1 MELSL
6 KNIKKEYG
14 NKLVLDYVSIS
25 LNPGLYG
32 LLGSNGSGKTTLFR
46 IICGLMKPTQGAVF
60 FNGKNIVD
68 QAENFRDILG
78 FLPQDFGYYPD
89 FTARNFLLY
98 IASLKGLSRK
108 NASTTSD
115 ELLDLVGL
123 SAIKN
128 KKIRKLSG
136 GMKQRLG
143 IAQALLNDPQVL
155 VLDEPTVGLDPKER
169 VKFRKLLSSLSKEK
183 IILLSTHIVSDVE
196 SIADE
201 ILILKNGRLRDRG
214 TVSQL
219 VSEISGKVWE
229 CEVTEYEAN
238 KLEETFLV
246 SNRRQDGQHIV
257 MRIVSEQAPILNA
270 SLVSPTLEDLY
281 LYYFREEMQDEDTY
295 QI

>member
-25 LNPGLYG
+25 LKPGLYG

-60 FNGKNIVD
+60 FNGKNIVN
-68 QAENFRDILG
+68 QAENFRDVLG
-78 FLPQDFGYYPD
+78 FLPQDFRYYPD

-115 ELLDLVGL
+115 ELLELVGL

-214 TVSQL
+214 TVNQL
-219 VSEISGKVWE
+219 VSEISDKVWE
-229 CEVTEYEAN
+229 CEVTECEAN

-257 MRIVSEQAPILNA
+257 MRIVSEQAPIPKA

-281 LYYFREEMQDEDTY
+281 LYYFREEMRDEDTY
-295 QI
+295 

>member
-1 MELSL
+1 MELTL

-60 FNGKNIVD
+60 FNGKNIVN

-78 FLPQDFGYYPD
+78 FLPQDFRYYRD

-115 ELLDLVGL
+115 ELLELVGL

-214 TVSQL
+214 TVNQL
-219 VSEISGKVWE
+219 VSEISDKVWE
-229 CEVTEYEAN
+229 CEVTECEAN

-257 MRIVSEQAPILNA
+257 MRIVSEQAPISKA

-295 QI
+295 

>member
-6 KNIKKEYG
+6 KSIKKEYG
-14 NKLVLDYVSIS
+14 DKLVLDCIS
-25 LNPGLYG
+25 FSLEPGLYG
-32 LLGSNGSGKTTLFR
+32 ILGSNGSGKTTLFR

-78 FLPQDFGYYPD
+78 FLPQDFRYYPD

-169 VKFRKLLSSLSKEK
+169 VKFRKLLSSLSNEK

-214 TVSQL
+214 TVNQL
-219 VSEISGKVWE
+219 VSEISDKVWE

-238 KLEETFLV
+238 KLEETFFV

-257 MRIVSEQAPILNA
+257 MRIVSEQAPISKA

-295 QI
+295 

>member
-25 LNPGLYG
+25 LKPGLYG

-60 FNGKNIVD
+60 FNGKNIVN
-68 QAENFRDILG
+68 QAENFRDVLG
-78 FLPQDFGYYPD
+78 FLPQDFRYYPD

-115 ELLDLVGL
+115 ELLDLLGL

-214 TVSQL
+214 TVNQL
-219 VSEISGKVWE
+219 VSEISDKVWE
-229 CEVTEYEAN
+229 CEVTECEAN

-257 MRIVSEQAPILNA
+257 MRIVSEQAPIPKA

-295 QI
+295 

>member
-25 LNPGLYG
+25 LKPGLYG

-78 FLPQDFGYYPD
+78 FLPQDFRYYPD

-214 TVSQL
+214 TVNQL
-219 VSEISGKVWE
+219 VSEISDKVWE
-229 CEVTEYEAN
+229 CEVTECEAN

-257 MRIVSEQAPILNA
+257 MRIVSEQAPIPKA

-281 LYYFREEMQDEDTY
+281 LYYFREEMRDEDTY
-295 QI
+295 

>member
-6 KNIKKEYG
+6 KSIKKEYG
-14 NKLVLDYVSIS
+14 DKLVLDCIS
-25 LNPGLYG
+25 FSLEPGLYG
-32 LLGSNGSGKTTLFR
+32 ILGSNGSGKTTLFR

-78 FLPQDFGYYPD
+78 FLPQDFRYYPD

-115 ELLDLVGL
+115 ELLELVGL

-214 TVSQL
+214 TVNQL
-219 VSEISGKVWE
+219 VSEISDKVWE
-229 CEVTEYEAN
+229 CEVTECEAN

-257 MRIVSEQAPILNA
+257 MRIVSEQAPISKA

-295 QI
+295 

>member
-25 LNPGLYG
+25 LKPGLYG

-60 FNGKNIVD
+60 FNGKNIVN
-68 QAENFRDILG
+68 QAENFRDVLG
-78 FLPQDFGYYPD
+78 FLPQDFRYYPD

-115 ELLDLVGL
+115 ELLDLLGL

-238 KLEETFLV
+238 KLEETFIV

-257 MRIVSEQAPILNA
+257 IRIVSEQAPISKA

-281 LYYFREEMQDEDTY
+281 LYYFREEMRDEDTY
-295 QI
+295 

>member
-25 LNPGLYG
+25 LKPGLYG

-78 FLPQDFGYYPD
+78 YLPQDFRYYPD

-108 NASTTSD
+108 NASTISD

-214 TVSQL
+214 TVNQL
-219 VSEISGKVWE
+219 VSEISDKVWE

-295 QI
+295 

>member
-25 LNPGLYG
+25 LKPGLYG

-78 FLPQDFGYYPD
+78 FLPQDFRYYPD
-89 FTARNFLLY
+89 FTARKFLLY

-128 KKIRKLSG
+128 KKIKKLSG

-169 VKFRKLLSSLSKEK
+169 VKFRKLLSGLSKEK

-257 MRIVSEQAPILNA
+257 MRIVSEQTPISKA

-295 QI
+295 

>member
-25 LNPGLYG
+25 LKPGLYG

-78 FLPQDFGYYPD
+78 FLPQDFRYYPD

-98 IASLKGLSRK
+98 VASLKGLSRK

-214 TVSQL
+214 TVNQL
-219 VSEISGKVWE
+219 VSEISDKVWE
-229 CEVTEYEAN
+229 CEVTECEAN

-257 MRIVSEQAPILNA
+257 MRIVSEQAPISKA

-295 QI
+295 

>member
-6 KNIKKEYG
+6 KSIKKEYG
-14 NKLVLDYVSIS
+14 DKLVLDCIS
-25 LNPGLYG
+25 FSLKPGLYG
-32 LLGSNGSGKTTLFR
+32 ILGSNGSGKTTLFR

-78 FLPQDFGYYPD
+78 FLPQDFRYYPD

-98 IASLKGLSRK
+98 VASLKGLSRK

-214 TVSQL
+214 TVNQL
-219 VSEISGKVWE
+219 VSEISDKVWE
-229 CEVTEYEAN
+229 CEVTEYEAD

-257 MRIVSEQAPILNA
+257 MRIVSEQAPISKA

-295 QI
+295 

>member
-14 NKLVLDYVSIS
+14 NKLVLDCIS
-25 LNPGLYG
+25 FSLKPGLYG

-78 FLPQDFGYYPD
+78 FLPQDFRYYPD
-89 FTARNFLLY
+89 FTARKFLLY

-128 KKIRKLSG
+128 KKIKKLSG

-214 TVSQL
+214 TVNQL
-219 VSEISGKVWE
+219 VSEISDKVWE

-238 KLEETFLV
+238 KLEETFFV

-257 MRIVSEQAPILNA
+257 IRIVSEQAPILNA

-281 LYYFREEMQDEDTY
+281 LYYFREEMQDEDAH
-295 QI
+295 

>member
-14 NKLVLDYVSIS
+14 NKLILDCISVS
-25 LNPGLYG
+25 LKPGLYG

-46 IICGLMKPTQGAVF
+46 IICGLTKPTQGAVF

-68 QAENFRDILG
+68 QAEKFRDILG
-78 FLPQDFGYYPD
+78 FLPQDFRYYPD

-183 IILLSTHIVSDVE
+183 IILLSTHIVSNVE

-219 VSEISGKVWE
+219 VSEISDKVWE

-257 MRIVSEQAPILNA
+257 MRIVSEQAPNLNA

-281 LYYFREEMQDEDTY
+281 LYYFREEMRDEDTY
-295 QI
+295 

>member
-25 LNPGLYG
+25 LKPGLYG

-60 FNGKNIVD
+60 FNGKNIAN
-68 QAENFRDILG
+68 QAENFRDVLG
-78 FLPQDFGYYPD
+78 FLPQDFRYYPD

-115 ELLDLVGL
+115 ELLDLLGL

-214 TVSQL
+214 TVNQL
-219 VSEISGKVWE
+219 VSEISDKVWE
-229 CEVTEYEAN
+229 CEVTECEAN

-257 MRIVSEQAPILNA
+257 MRIVSEQAPIPKA

-281 LYYFREEMQDEDTY
+281 LYYFREEMRDEDTY
-295 QI
+295 

>member
-25 LNPGLYG
+25 LKPGLYG

-78 FLPQDFGYYPD
+78 FLPQDFRYYPD

-98 IASLKGLSRK
+98 VASLKGLSRK

-238 KLEETFLV
+238 KLEETFIV

-257 MRIVSEQAPILNA
+257 IRIVSEQAPISKA

-295 QI
+295 

>member
-6 KNIKKEYG
+6 KSIKKEYG
-14 NKLVLDYVSIS
+14 DKLVLDCIS
-25 LNPGLYG
+25 FSLKPGLYG
-32 LLGSNGSGKTTLFR
+32 ILGSNGSGKTTLFR

-78 FLPQDFGYYPD
+78 FLPQDFRYYPD

-128 KKIRKLSG
+128 KKIKKLSG

-143 IAQALLNDPQVL
+143 IAQALLNNPQVL

-219 VSEISGKVWE
+219 VSEISSKVWE

-246 SNRRQDGQHIV
+246 SNRRQVGQHIV
-257 MRIVSEQAPILNA
+257 MRIVSEQAPISKA

-295 QI
+295 

>member
-6 KNIKKEYG
+6 KCIKKEYG
-14 NKLVLDYVSIS
+14 DKLVLDCIS
-25 LNPGLYG
+25 FSLKPGLYG
-32 LLGSNGSGKTTLFR
+32 ILGSNGSGKTTLFR

-78 FLPQDFGYYPD
+78 FLPQDFRYYPD

-115 ELLDLVGL
+115 ELLDLLGL

-214 TVSQL
+214 TVNQL
-219 VSEISGKVWE
+219 VSEISDKVWE
-229 CEVTEYEAN
+229 CEVTECEAN

-257 MRIVSEQAPILNA
+257 MRIVSEQAPIPKA

-281 LYYFREEMQDEDTY
+281 LYYFREEMRDEDTY
-295 QI
+295 

>member
-14 NKLVLDYVSIS
+14 NKLILDCISVS
-25 LNPGLYG
+25 LKPGLYG

-46 IICGLMKPTQGAVF
+46 IICGLTKPTQGAVF

-78 FLPQDFGYYPD
+78 FLPQDFRYYPD

-115 ELLDLVGL
+115 ELLDLLGL

-214 TVSQL
+214 TVNQL
-219 VSEISGKVWE
+219 VSEISDKVWE
-229 CEVTEYEAN
+229 CEVTEYEAD

-257 MRIVSEQAPILNA
+257 MRIVSEQAPISKA

-295 QI
+295 

>member
-6 KNIKKEYG
+6 KSIKKEYG
-14 NKLVLDYVSIS
+14 DKLVLDCIS
-25 LNPGLYG
+25 FSLEPGLYG
-32 LLGSNGSGKTTLFR
+32 ILGSNGSGKTTLFR

-78 FLPQDFGYYPD
+78 FLPQDFRYYPD

-169 VKFRKLLSSLSKEK
+169 VKFRKLLSSLSNEK

-214 TVSQL
+214 TVNQL
-219 VSEISGKVWE
+219 VSEISDKVWE
-229 CEVTEYEAN
+229 CEVTEYEAD

-257 MRIVSEQAPILNA
+257 MRIVSEQAPISKA

-295 QI
+295 

>member
-14 NKLVLDYVSIS
+14 NKLILDCISVS
-25 LNPGLYG
+25 LKPGLYG

-46 IICGLMKPTQGAVF
+46 IICGLTKPTQGAVF

-68 QAENFRDILG
+68 QAEKFRDILG
-78 FLPQDFGYYPD
+78 FLPQDFRYYPD

-196 SIADE
+196 NIADE

-219 VSEISGKVWE
+219 VSEISDKVWE

-257 MRIVSEQAPILNA
+257 MRIVSEQAPNLNA

-295 QI
+295 

>member
-25 LNPGLYG
+25 LKPGLHG

-60 FNGKNIVD
+60 FNGKNIVN
-68 QAENFRDILG
+68 QAENFRDVLG
-78 FLPQDFGYYPD
+78 FLPQDFRYYPD

-115 ELLDLVGL
+115 ELLDLLGL

-214 TVSQL
+214 TVNQL
-219 VSEISGKVWE
+219 VSEISDKVWE
-229 CEVTEYEAN
+229 CEVTECEAN

-257 MRIVSEQAPILNA
+257 MRIVSEQAPIPKA

-281 LYYFREEMQDEDTY
+281 LYYFREEMRDEDTY
-295 QI
+295 

>member
-1 MELSL
+1 MELTL

-25 LNPGLYG
+25 LKPGLYG

-78 FLPQDFGYYPD
+78 FLPQDFRYYPD

-115 ELLDLVGL
+115 ELLELVGL

-214 TVSQL
+214 TVNQL
-219 VSEISGKVWE
+219 VSEISDKVWE
-229 CEVTEYEAN
+229 CEVTEYEAD

-257 MRIVSEQAPILNA
+257 MRIVSEQAPISKA

-295 QI
+295 

>member
-1 MELSL
+1 MELTL

-25 LNPGLYG
+25 LKPGLYG

-60 FNGKNIVD
+60 FNGKNIVN

-78 FLPQDFGYYPD
+78 FLPQDFRYYRD

-115 ELLDLVGL
+115 ELLDLLGL

-214 TVSQL
+214 TVNQL
-219 VSEISGKVWE
+219 VSEISDKVWE
-229 CEVTEYEAN
+229 CEVTECEAN

-257 MRIVSEQAPILNA
+257 MRIVSEQAPIPKA

-281 LYYFREEMQDEDTY
+281 LYYFREEMRDEDTY
-295 QI
+295 

>member
-25 LNPGLYG
+25 LKPGLYG

-60 FNGKNIVD
+60 FNGKNIVN
-68 QAENFRDILG
+68 QAENFRDVLG
-78 FLPQDFGYYPD
+78 FLPQDFRYYPD

-214 TVSQL
+214 TVNQL
-219 VSEISGKVWE
+219 VSEISDKVWE
-229 CEVTEYEAN
+229 CEVTECEAN

-257 MRIVSEQAPILNA
+257 MRIVSEQAPNLNA

-295 QI
+295 

>member
-14 NKLVLDYVSIS
+14 NKLVLDCISVS
-25 LNPGLYG
+25 LKPGLYG

-46 IICGLMKPTQGAVF
+46 IICGLTKPTQGAVF

-68 QAENFRDILG
+68 QAEKFRDILG
-78 FLPQDFGYYPD
+78 FLPQDFRYYPD

-219 VSEISGKVWE
+219 VSEISDKVWE

-257 MRIVSEQAPILNA
+257 IRIVSEQAPISKA

-295 QI
+295 

>member
-25 LNPGLYG
+25 LKPGLYG

-78 FLPQDFGYYPD
+78 FLPQDFRYYPD

-98 IASLKGLSRK
+98 VASLKGLSRK

-214 TVSQL
+214 TVNQL
-219 VSEISGKVWE
+219 VSEISDKVWE
-229 CEVTEYEAN
+229 CEVTECEAN

-257 MRIVSEQAPILNA
+257 IRIVSEQAPISKA

-295 QI
+295 

>member
-25 LNPGLYG
+25 LKPGLYG

-78 FLPQDFGYYPD
+78 FLPQDFRYYPD

-214 TVSQL
+214 TVNQL
-219 VSEISGKVWE
+219 VSEISDKVWE
-229 CEVTEYEAN
+229 CEVTEYEAD

-257 MRIVSEQAPILNA
+257 MRIVSEQAPISKA

-295 QI
+295 

>member
-6 KNIKKEYG
+6 KSIKKEYG
-14 NKLVLDYVSIS
+14 DKLVLDCIS
-25 LNPGLYG
+25 FSLEPGLYG
-32 LLGSNGSGKTTLFR
+32 ILGSNGSGKTTLFR

-60 FNGKNIVD
+60 FNGKNMVD
-68 QAENFRDILG
+68 QAGNFRDILG
-78 FLPQDFGYYPD
+78 FLPQDFRYYPD

-219 VSEISGKVWE
+219 VSEISDKVWE
-229 CEVTEYEAN
+229 CEVTEYEAD

-246 SNRRQDGQHIV
+246 SNRRQVGHHIV
-257 MRIVSEQAPILNA
+257 MRIVSEQAPILKA

-295 QI
+295 

>member
-1 MELSL
+1 
-6 KNIKKEYG
+6 
-14 NKLVLDYVSIS
+14 
-25 LNPGLYG
+25 
-32 LLGSNGSGKTTLFR
+32 
-46 IICGLMKPTQGAVF
+46 MKPTQGAVF

-78 FLPQDFGYYPD
+78 FLPQDFRYYRD

-115 ELLDLVGL
+115 ELLELVGL

-214 TVSQL
+214 TVNQL
-219 VSEISGKVWE
+219 VSEISDKVWE
-229 CEVTEYEAN
+229 CEVTECEAN

-257 MRIVSEQAPILNA
+257 MRIVSEQAPISKA

-295 QI
+295 

>member
-14 NKLVLDYVSIS
+14 NKLILDCISVS
-25 LNPGLYG
+25 LKPGLYG

-46 IICGLMKPTQGAVF
+46 IICGLTKPTQGAVF

-68 QAENFRDILG
+68 QAEKFRDILG
-78 FLPQDFGYYPD
+78 FLPQDFRYYPD

-115 ELLDLVGL
+115 ELLDLLGL

-214 TVSQL
+214 TVNQL
-219 VSEISGKVWE
+219 VSEISDKVWE
-229 CEVTEYEAN
+229 CEVTECEAN

-257 MRIVSEQAPILNA
+257 MRIVSEQAPIPKA

-281 LYYFREEMQDEDTY
+281 LYYFREEMRDEDTY
-295 QI
+295 

>member
-14 NKLVLDYVSIS
+14 NKLILDCISVS
-25 LNPGLYG
+25 LKPGLYG

-60 FNGKNIVD
+60 FNGKNIVN
-68 QAENFRDILG
+68 QAENFRDVLG
-78 FLPQDFGYYPD
+78 FLPQDFRYYPD

-219 VSEISGKVWE
+219 VSEISDKVWE

-257 MRIVSEQAPILNA
+257 MRIVSEQAPNLNA

-295 QI
+295 

>member
-14 NKLVLDYVSIS
+14 NKLILDCISVS
-25 LNPGLYG
+25 LKPGLYG

-46 IICGLMKPTQGAVF
+46 IICGLTKPTQGAVF

-78 FLPQDFGYYPD
+78 FLPQDFRYYPD

-219 VSEISGKVWE
+219 VSEISDKVWE
-229 CEVTEYEAN
+229 CEVTEYEAD

-246 SNRRQDGQHIV
+246 SNRRQVGHHIV
-257 MRIVSEQAPILNA
+257 MRIVSEQAPNLNA

-295 QI
+295 

>member
-78 FLPQDFGYYPD
+78 FLPQDFRYYPD

-201 ILILKNGRLRDRG
+201 ILILKNGRLRNRG

-295 QI
+295 

>member
-6 KNIKKEYG
+6 KSIKKEYG
-14 NKLVLDYVSIS
+14 DKLVLDCIS
-25 LNPGLYG
+25 FSLEPGLYG
-32 LLGSNGSGKTTLFR
+32 ILGSNGSGKTTLFR

-78 FLPQDFGYYPD
+78 FLPQDFRYYPD

-214 TVSQL
+214 TVNQL
-219 VSEISGKVWE
+219 VSEISDKVWE
-229 CEVTEYEAN
+229 CAVTAYEAD

-257 MRIVSEQAPILNA
+257 MRIVSEQAPISKA

-295 QI
+295 

>member
-14 NKLVLDYVSIS
+14 NKLILDCISVS
-25 LNPGLYG
+25 LKPGLYG

-46 IICGLMKPTQGAVF
+46 IICGLTKPTQGAVF

-68 QAENFRDILG
+68 QAEKFRDILG
-78 FLPQDFGYYPD
+78 FLPQDFRYYPD
-89 FTARNFLLY
+89 FTASNFLLY

-219 VSEISGKVWE
+219 VSEISDKVWE

-257 MRIVSEQAPILNA
+257 MRIVSEQAPNLNA

-295 QI
+295 

>member
-1 MELSL
+1 MEPSL

-14 NKLVLDYVSIS
+14 NKLILDCISVS
-25 LNPGLYG
+25 LKPGLYG

-46 IICGLMKPTQGAVF
+46 IICGLTKPTQGAVF

-68 QAENFRDILG
+68 QAEKFRDILG
-78 FLPQDFGYYPD
+78 FLPQDFRYYPD

-219 VSEISGKVWE
+219 VSEISDKVWE

-257 MRIVSEQAPILNA
+257 MRIVSEQAPNLNA

-295 QI
+295 